1 MYKKVLVPISPT
13 AKQQK
18 GNHAALERARKICDG
33 ELVLLYVSEPVAQTI
48 GGTGRLEVESEIK
61 SDALHL
67 LEPYIQELEK
77 ADVPFHTR
85 IVPGT
90 VAEVIVQTAANEN
103 ADLIVMYTD
112 GREDFADLFL
122 GTITERV
129 LRDTSTDLL
138 AIRE

>member
-13 AKQQK
+13 PKQQK
-18 GNHAALERARKICDG
+18 GNHAALEKARQVCDG
-33 ELVLLYVSEPVAQTI
+33 ELVILFVSEPVAQTI
-48 GGTGRLEVESEIK
+48 GGEGRIEVESEIK
-61 SDALHL
+61 SGAMHL

-77 ADVPFHTR
+77 AGAPFHTR

-90 VAEVIVQTAANEN
+90 VAEVIVQTADNEK

-112 GREDFADLFL
+112 GREDLKDLFL